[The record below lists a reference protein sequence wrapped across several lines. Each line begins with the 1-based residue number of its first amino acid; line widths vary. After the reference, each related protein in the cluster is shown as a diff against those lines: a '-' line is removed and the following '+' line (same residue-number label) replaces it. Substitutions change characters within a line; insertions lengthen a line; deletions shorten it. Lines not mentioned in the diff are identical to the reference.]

1 METIEFN
8 KTKDQ
13 VMRVLCPDC
22 KKDTRHIV
30 LQSVEASGFEEYDDS
45 FSFHWGATYQVVQCR
60 GCSNISFRSESSNS
74 EDYNSYDGKPQIH
87 ISLFPRRNK
96 DTLQIKDF
104 FNLPINL
111 KRIYREIID
120 CYNNEIYTL
129 CAAGLRSII
138 EGICSEEGIKSGP
151 VEIKEKGRAKTIKNK
166 RNLEG
171 KISGLHKRGILTKKN
186 SDILHQHRFLGNNAV
201 HALEIPSKKELE
213 LAIQIVEHTLENIYE
228 IPLKAEELKS
238 RKAKR
243 QARKPRPR
251 GRKVKSR
258 P

>member
-22 KKDTRHIV
+22 KKDTRHVV
-30 LQSVEASGFEEYDDS
+30 LQSVEASGIEEYDDS
-45 FSFHWGATYQVVQCR
+45 FSFHWGATYQVIQCR

-74 EDYNSYDGKPQIH
+74 EDYNSYDGKPQIY

-104 FNLPINL
+104 FYLPINL

-129 CAAGLRSII
+129 CAAGLRAII
-138 EGICSEEGIKSGP
+138 DGICFEEGIKEGP
-151 VEIKEKGRAKTIKNK
+151 VEVMKKGVPVIIYS

-171 KISGLHKRGILTKKN
+171 KIAGLHERGILTKKN
-186 SDILHQHRFLGNNAV
+186 SDILHKHRVLGNEAV
-201 HALEIPSKKELE
+201 HALALSSKEELE
-213 LAIQIVEHTLENIYE
+213 LAIQIVEHVLEDLYV
-228 IPLKAEELKS
+228 IPQKAKELKS

-243 QARKPRPR
+243 QAHKPGPR
-251 GRKVKSR
+251 GRKAKTA